1 LAVQADVGCVVR
13 EGTIA
18 ENSIRDLGV
27 RAVFIQVKQLDN
39 DASIAISVHPHLLMV
54 WHLAKLADVIV
65 ARGQTC
71 DSRSGKG
78 PQAARID
85 DVQIQ

>member
-1 LAVQADVGCVVR
+1 MAVQADVGCVVR
-13 EGTIA
+13 QGTIA

-27 RAVFIQVKQLDN
+27 RAAFIQVEQLDN